1 MIRQYKNM
9 KNHAAI
15 ILRNG
20 DRVLFV
26 QRSATKKFLPNI
38 WAFPSGT
45 MEEGESAEATAIREA
60 KEELGIEVEIDRFL
74 GTVELP
80 ELGARLHFL
89 VCSARSDGSIVYDQ
103 AEIQAIRWMSFNEFF
118 NEYNDEQIGH
128 GLIYLRRHREIWM
141 PYIS

>member
-1 MIRQYKNM
+1 M

-20 DRVLFV
+20 DRVLFI

-45 MEEGESAEATAIREA
+45 IEEGESADVTAIREA
-60 KEELGIEVEIDRFL
+60 KEELGIEVEIDRSL

-80 ELGARLHFL
+80 ELGARLYFI
-89 VCSARSDGSIVYDQ
+89 VCAAKSDKPIICDPG
-103 AEIQAIRWMSFNEFF
+103 EIQAMKWLSFNEFF

-128 GLIYLRRHREIWM
+128 GLIYLRKHPEIWKSHFQSHG
-141 PYIS
+141 ISQ

>member
-1 MIRQYKNM
+1 M

-20 DRVLFV
+20 NKILFI

-60 KEELGIEVEIDRFL
+60 KEELGIEVEIDRLL

-80 ELGARLHFL
+80 ELGARLHFA
-89 VCSARSDGSIVYDQ
+89 VCCARSDKPIVCDEK
-103 AEIQAIRWMSFNEFF
+103 EIQAIKWRTFKEFF
-118 NEYNDEQIGH
+118 SEHTDEQIGH
-128 GLIYLRRHREIWM
+128 GLIFLRAHPEIWRA
-141 PYIS
+141 YC